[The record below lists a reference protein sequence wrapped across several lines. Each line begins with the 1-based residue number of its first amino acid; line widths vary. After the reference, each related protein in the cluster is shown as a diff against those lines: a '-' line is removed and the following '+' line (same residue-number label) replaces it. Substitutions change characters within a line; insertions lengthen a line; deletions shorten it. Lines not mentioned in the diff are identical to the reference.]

1 MATSGTY
8 SWAPSAGDLA
18 LQAFRRCGVKRVE
31 ITAEHLMDAA
41 NEANLIQVEWAS
53 KQPNLWLMETYSVT
67 LTPSQGIETL
77 PERII
82 APVAAYISTTQ
93 SGVTTDRIITP
104 LSTEDYH
111 ALPNKAQEGIP
122 TSYWFDRQITPEIT
136 LWPVPD
142 ASMTYTLVLRAL
154 ARPEDVVLRNGTN
167 VDMPYRWLDAF
178 VACLAYRLAIIY
190 ALERAPAL
198 KIVAD
203 EAWRIAAKEDRERDV
218 PVRVQPMLGGYFR

>member
-111 ALPNKAQEGIP
+111 ALPNKAQAGIP
-122 TSYWFDRQITPEIT
+122 TSDWFDRRMTPE
-136 LWPVPD
+136 LRHVPD
-142 ASMTYTLVLRAL
+142 QGASMIDTLALRAL
-154 ARPEDVVLRNGTN
+154 TRPVGVVLGYWTN
-167 VDMPYRWLDAF
+167 VRMPYRWLDAF
-178 VACLAYRLAIIY
+178 VSCLAYRLAIFF
-190 ALERAPAL
+190 ALERAPARET
-198 KIVAD
+198 VA
-203 EAWRIAAKEDRERDV
+203 
-218 PVRVQPMLGGYFR
+218 